1 MTAVE
6 YSSII
11 LLALSLGFECYENER
26 LSTRTTFKIG
36 GPADVLIECGNSA
49 KLPQL
54 LAEIKQKNIPLT
66 VIGKGSNLLVADE
79 GIRGVV
85 LLVSDDKVTV
95 DGDII
100 TASAGAKLSKLCNA
114 ALESGLSGLEFAFG
128 IPGSVGGA
136 VYMNAGAYG
145 GEIKQVIVSV
155 TSITRDGK
163 LILRSADELNLG
175 YRTSVFKQNNEIIL
189 SAEFKL
195 ELAER
200 NEIKAKMDD
209 FIARR
214 KDKQPL
220 EYPSAG
226 STFKR
231 PEGYFA
237 GALIEQCGLKGFSI
251 GGAEVSTK
259 HAGFVINKG
268 NATCRDVMDLIQHI
282 QKAVLSKTGVALE
295 TEVIYLR

>member
-1 MTAVE
+1 
-6 YSSII
+6 
-11 LLALSLGFECYENER
+11 
-26 LSTRTTFKIG
+26 
-36 GPADVLIECGNSA
+36 
-49 KLPQL
+49 
-54 LAEIKQKNIPLT
+54 
-66 VIGKGSNLLVADE
+66 
-79 GIRGVV
+79 
-85 LLVSDDKVTV
+85 
-95 DGDII
+95 
-100 TASAGAKLSKLCNA
+100 
-114 ALESGLSGLEFAFG
+114 
-128 IPGSVGGA
+128 
-136 VYMNAGAYG
+136 MNAGADG

>member
-1 MTAVE
+1 ME

-26 LSTRTTFKIG
+26 LSIRTTFKIG

-114 ALESGLSGLEFAFG
+114 ALESGLSGIEFAFG